1 MAIVPLH
8 AVFRGDFI
16 ALLVPVDDR
25 DTMDV
30 VAQKVAYHVIHRRL
44 PPQDAPLR
52 VQYDGS
58 VLPRDQTVDQAGLS
72 PMSFVE
78 VFYDASGDN
87 AGMDSDSYPEGSL
100 GRRHD

>member
-1 MAIVPLH
+1 VS
-8 AVFRGDFI
+8 
-16 ALLVPVDDR
+16 VDDR
-25 DTMDV
+25 DTMDL

-58 VLPRDQTVDQAGLS
+58 VLPRDQTVAQAGMS

-87 AGMDSDSYPEGSL
+87 AGLDSDSYPEGSL